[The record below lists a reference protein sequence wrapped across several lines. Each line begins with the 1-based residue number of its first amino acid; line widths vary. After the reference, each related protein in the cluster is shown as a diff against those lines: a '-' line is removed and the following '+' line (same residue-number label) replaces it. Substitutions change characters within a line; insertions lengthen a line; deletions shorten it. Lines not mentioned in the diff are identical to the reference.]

1 MIATDE
7 LKATINRLEL
17 LAKNTD
23 VPEEQVMV
31 DVIVVNLKHI
41 LQQTEVLSQT
51 DDFKNM
57 VKEKMKNDS
66 SES

>member
-23 VPEEQVMV
+23 SPEEQVMV

-41 LQQTEVLSQT
+41 LQQTEMLSQT
-51 DDFKNM
+51 EDFKNM
-57 VKEKMKNDS
+57 VKEKLKNVISDS
-66 SES
+66 